1 MEIEKRRN
9 CDLQANYVQKTQEVG
24 HLQKILNN
32 FRGSMDHH
40 VQDVENVIEKNLAIS
55 KVANRKNENK
65 VVQNLAAD
73 STFATAD
80 LGLSSDN
87 SSAGNSPLPTDPPDN
102 ASKHIPDYER
112 ILPIDSK
119 SETSLFDQ
127 GTLKLSEEVDDD
139 RDSAI
144 GNSES
149 HTLMP
154 VIPHINQQ
162 NKEDHFKGK
171 FLPVNNIS
179 NKDIREQNVQI
190 RQNPK
195 VSLGEQIKALHQ
207 ASQEEKT
214 KQLMNT
220 RDIQE
225 DTIKNN
231 EYQQKLNLSETFDSE
246 RLETT
251 NIKTRLDDV
260 TPQDEKTLRGVNNSN
275 SDKVQTNAH
284 SNSKSTKEMLPENQP
299 STINVGSG
307 GKKLT
312 EKNSMK
318 RHVISKDIKDSDDAL
333 EGAVIRHEIDRR

>member
-65 VVQNLAAD
+65 VVQNLAVD
-73 STFATAD
+73 STLATAD

-154 VIPHINQQ
+154 VIPHINHQ

-179 NKDIREQNVQI
+179 NKDIREQNEQI
-190 RQNPK
+190 RQNHK

-225 DTIKNN
+225 GTIKNN

-260 TPQDEKTLRGVNNSN
+260 TPQDEKTLRGVNNPN
-275 SDKVQTNAH
+275 SDKVQTNTH
-284 SNSKSTKEMLPENQP
+284 INSKSTKEMLPENQP

-307 GKKLT
+307 DKKMT
-312 EKNSMK
+312 EQNSMK
-318 RHVISKDIKDSDDAL
+318 IHVISKDIKDSDDAL
-333 EGAVIRHEIDRR
+333 EGAVIRHEVDRR